1 MVSRPRH
8 GSSRRGVVLSAA
20 EMRVVLC
27 VWCVSGAQLKRSA
40 EGSSNVSFH
49 SSRRTEGGAAVNV
62 ERGGLHRDRS
72 RGRAGPQVEVCLR
85 L

>member
-27 VWCVSGAQLKRSA
+27 GVVCVGCSA
-40 EGSSNVSFH
+40 EKK
-49 SSRRTEGGAAVNV
+49 
-62 ERGGLHRDRS
+62 RGG
-72 RGRAGPQVEVCLR
+72 VE
-85 L
+85 